1 MIYEKFI
8 RVLYIDM
15 TTQTSRVEEREDL
28 MPYLGGVGIGV
39 KLLEENMRPDLP
51 PLAPEQP
58 IVLAMGALSTVFP
71 VITKTVALFVSPLT
85 GELGE
90 SYAGGRLAFAMLQ
103 AGYDALVITG
113 RAAQPYYLTIDET
126 SVHFRDARPLWNT
139 NRDDAG
145 RYIRDNEPGARG
157 KRSIIRIG
165 QAGENEVAYAC
176 VTVDRYRHFGRLGL
190 GAVFGSKLL
199 KAVHI
204 SGERS
209 LPVRDFKQYF
219 GVYRKLYA
227 IAHKPGGV
235 MSKYHDQGTPINI
248 EALNAI
254 GALPTRNLQTTR
266 VNDAETIS
274 GEAFAENDL
283 VRKQACV
290 GCPVGCIHIAQYR
303 RAFADGYEY
312 ETHGVSYDYEL
323 LFALGTFVDLKERQD
338 ILALIHEVEVCGHD
352 AMSAGVALGWACEM
366 LERGLISVEEHT
378 LIPVKFGDVDSLRQ
392 ALRYIASAENE
403 FYRALGKGVKHAAEV
418 FGGADFAMQ
427 LGGNEMPGYHTG
439 YGSVAG
445 VVVSARHSHLC
456 NAGYSIDQSLQPGE
470 PIEPAVVAKKLF
482 AEELERCML
491 NSLVICLFARKVY
504 DRDTVKQCFAAV
516 GRELSDDEL
525 SEAARRIYATKVRI
539 KRALGYDNKQVKIPK
554 RFFETPASY
563 GKLDEGI
570 AQEIIDE
577 FNKLVDEVAPV

>member
-1 MIYEKFI
+1 MIYENFI

-15 TTQTSRVEEREDL
+15 AAQTSQVQEREDL
-28 MPYLGGVGIGV
+28 MPYLGGVGIGA

-58 IVLAMGALSTVFP
+58 IVLAVGALSTIFP
-71 VITKTVALFVSPLT
+71 VITKTAALFVSPLT
-85 GELGE
+85 GDLGE
-90 SYAGGRLAFAMLQ
+90 SYAGGRMAFAMLQ

-113 RAAQPYYLTIDET
+113 RATQPFYLAIDEHG
-126 SVHFRDARPLWNT
+126 VKFRDARPLWNT

-145 RYIRDNEPGARG
+145 RYIRDNEPQARG
-157 KRSIIRIG
+157 KRSIVRIG

-199 KAVHI
+199 KALHI

-209 LPVRDFKQYF
+209 MPVRDFKQYF
-219 GVYRKLYA
+219 GMFRQLYA

-266 VNDAETIS
+266 VDNPEKIS

-283 VRKQACV
+283 IRKQACV
-290 GCPVGCIHIAQYR
+290 GCPVGCIHIAQHR
-303 RAFADGYEY
+303 RAFAEGFEY
-312 ETHGVSYDYEL
+312 ETHAVSYDYEL
-323 LFALGTFVDLKERQD
+323 LFALGTFVGLTERQD
-338 ILALIHEVEVCGHD
+338 ILALIHEVEICGHD

-366 LERGLISVEEHT
+366 LDRGLVNVEEHT
-378 LIPVKFGDVDSLRQ
+378 LISVKFGDVESLRQ
-392 ALRYIASAENE
+392 ALRYIASAEND
-403 FYRALGKGVKHAAEV
+403 FYRALGKGVKHAADV
-418 FGGADFAMQ
+418 YGGADFAMQ

-439 YGSVAG
+439 YGSVVG
-445 VVVSARHSHLC
+445 VAVSARHSHLC

-470 PIEPAVVAKKLF
+470 HIEAATVAKKLIT
-482 AEELERCML
+482 EELERCML

-504 DRDTVKQCFAAV
+504 DRDTVRKCFAAL
-516 GRELSDDEL
+516 GRDITDDEL
-525 SEAARRIYATKVRI
+525 DEAARRIYATKVRI
-539 KRALGYDNKQVKIPK
+539 KRALGFDWQDIKIPK
-554 RFFETPASY
+554 RFFETPTSY
-563 GKLDEGI
+563 GQLNEDFAQQII
-570 AQEIIDE
+570 AE
-577 FNKLVDEVAPV
+577 FNKLIKEVQP